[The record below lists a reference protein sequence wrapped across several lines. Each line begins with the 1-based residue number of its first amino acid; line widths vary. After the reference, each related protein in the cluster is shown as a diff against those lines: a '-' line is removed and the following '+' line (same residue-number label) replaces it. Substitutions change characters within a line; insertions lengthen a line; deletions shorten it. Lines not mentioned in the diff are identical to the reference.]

1 MALDLKDLETRL
13 RARLEALAAGDRSA
27 ESAQAPVELDQE
39 SVGRL
44 SRMDALQ
51 GQAMAV
57 AAGARRRHER
67 DRIHAALRRI
77 ADDDFGWCLRCG
89 DAIAEA
95 RLKNDPTVIH
105 CLECASG
112 G

>member
-1 MALDLKDLETRL
+1 MALDLKDMEARL
-13 RARLEALAAGDRSA
+13 RARLDALDAEDRTATDS
-27 ESAQAPVELDQE
+27 QAPVELDQE

-57 AAGARRRHER
+57 AAGVRRRQER

-105 CLECASG
+105 CIECAAAG
-112 G
+112 